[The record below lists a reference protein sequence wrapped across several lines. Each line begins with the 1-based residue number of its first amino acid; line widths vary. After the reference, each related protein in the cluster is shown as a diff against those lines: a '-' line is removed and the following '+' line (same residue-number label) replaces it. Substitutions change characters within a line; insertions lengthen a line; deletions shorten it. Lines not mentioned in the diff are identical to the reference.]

1 MNQTHI
7 NTYTMLLSH
16 FKIYLSNE
24 LFNSAIQSDKFK
36 FCNMIRIHRIHQ
48 TTFGQAIVGF

>member
-1 MNQTHI
+1 
-7 NTYTMLLSH
+7 MLLSH
-16 FKIYLSNE
+16 FEICLSNE